1 MIQGGPVTRY
11 TPDLSSWEDESE
23 VTKKRRAVLAKKGV
37 LLQDYY
43 TRKELAKALGFSIV
57 TIARMDRAGTGPAS
71 MILGGVR
78 LYPKV
83 GVQEWIATA
92 LKTGVKPGKPT
103 RKPKQ
108 NNGKK

>member
-1 MIQGGPVTRY
+1 MARY
-11 TPDLSSWEDESE
+11 TPDPSSWEEESE

-57 TIARMDRAGTGPAS
+57 TIARMDAAGTGPNS

-78 LYPKV
+78 LYPKA
-83 GVQEWIATA
+83 GVQDWINKA
-92 LKTGVKPGKPT
+92 LASGGLPAKAKS
-103 RKPKQ
+103 RKK
-108 NNGKK
+108 